1 MMPRE
6 LLSKGYVNILIVDDD
21 KKSVEFL
28 SQLLDK
34 EGRKIET
41 AEEGLG
47 AIKKL
52 EEKDF
57 DLVITDLKMPGA
69 SGIEVLKTA
78 RKINPKV
85 LVIVITGFATLNT
98 ALEAIEAGAYSYLTK
113 PFKLDEIEILV
124 NNATENIQLIRE
136 NEGLL
141 AALKAVYGE
150 LETLKTTKKE
160 LEQKLQLVNKKM
172 EKSQLEINERSSS
185 LYLFPRNILPFH
197 YTNPYRED
205 KTRVLDEI
213 KKLAELREEGIIAE
227 EEFMLYKK
235 RLLSKI

>member
-6 LLSKGYVNILIVDDD
+6 LLSKGYVNLLIVDDD

-205 KTRVLDEI
+205 KTRILDEI

>member
-1 MMPRE
+1 M
-6 LLSKGYVNILIVDDD
+6 SKGYVNILIVDDD

-205 KTRVLDEI
+205 KTRILDEI

>member
-205 KTRVLDEI
+205 KTRILDEI

>member
-1 MMPRE
+1 MPRE

-205 KTRVLDEI
+205 KTRILDEI